1 MTTRDLLF
9 VAWQDAESRRIVP
22 IGRLLRRDGRYEFAY
37 VNAVSDARA
46 LGFEALL
53 TYPDLEEVYE
63 SRDLPPL
70 FSNRLLP
77 KRRPELA
84 EYLGELGLS
93 VEQGEPFTVL
103 SRSGGRRTTD
113 RLEVFAPPEQMND
126 GNYQGLFLARGVRH
140 VPGSEAALAQL
151 GAASPLFVMADVQ
164 NSTNSAALALRDGA
178 QHLLGYVPDYL
189 ANELVTAGA
198 SPALLQVTA
207 ERINLP
213 PAPVHHRLLC
223 RFRMPGKVGGT
234 LFRGEGYQPLSPKAA
249 ATAA

>member
-84 EYLGELGLS
+84 E
-93 VEQGEPFTVL
+93 
-103 SRSGGRRTTD
+103 
-113 RLEVFAPPEQMND
+113 
-126 GNYQGLFLARGVRH
+126 
-140 VPGSEAALAQL
+140 
-151 GAASPLFVMADVQ
+151 
-164 NSTNSAALALRDGA
+164 
-178 QHLLGYVPDYL
+178 
-189 ANELVTAGA
+189 
-198 SPALLQVTA
+198 
-207 ERINLP
+207 
-213 PAPVHHRLLC
+213 
-223 RFRMPGKVGGT
+223 
-234 LFRGEGYQPLSPKAA
+234 
-249 ATAA
+249 